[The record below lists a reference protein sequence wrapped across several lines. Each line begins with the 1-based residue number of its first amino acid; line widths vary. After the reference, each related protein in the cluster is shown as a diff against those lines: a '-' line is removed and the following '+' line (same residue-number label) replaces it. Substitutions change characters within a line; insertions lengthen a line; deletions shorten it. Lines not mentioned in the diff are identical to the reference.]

1 MVSTTVTH
9 IIGTVSLMLI
19 FISVGSYYSMSIASF
34 KNEVITVQLSKI
46 ANYIG
51 SDTVDLVSLCYIS
64 DENQTL
70 IKKITLPAGLTA
82 YGYNMT
88 IEKIGQSMLVR
99 VYLISDSDVYGEYT
113 LPWSTESSIRNY
125 NDLDAETKNETKNC
139 IHTQFKRP
147 YLDPDAKVYSED
159 TDIMIWCL
167 KTGDQITIG
176 LGEPYRT

>member
-19 FISVGSYYSMSIASF
+19 FVSVGSYYSMSINSF

-51 SDTVDLVSLCYIS
+51 SDTIDLVSLCYI
-64 DENQTL
+64 DEGDQLL
-70 IKKITLPAGLTA
+70 IKNLTLPAGLSA

-88 IEKIGQSMLVR
+88 IEKIGESMLVR
-99 VYLISDSDVYGEYT
+99 VYLISDSMVYGEYT
-113 LPWSTESSIRNY
+113 LPWSTESSI
-125 NDLDAETKNETKNC
+125 
-139 IHTQFKRP
+139 
-147 YLDPDAKVYSED
+147 KVYDGSGTYPVNLKPKLHVD
-159 TDIMIWCL
+159 NLDRGIAIWCI

-176 LGEPYRT
+176 LRSMS